1 MKAFRDRRSTP
12 MSFVTA
18 RGDVRIRLEDLCCRP
33 PPTLSPVERAC
44 PERSRRVSIRAYPW
58 PVSFRSS
65 LPSIRCSRFG
75 VRCSKFPRP
84 GPAVLRVLR
93 ALRGAAVFSVAFRL
107 TSSPDRCTRLLA
119 AEGDVPPK
127 HTERAHQPPECEEI
141 DWYGVAGITAELRN
155 YNDE

>member
-1 MKAFRDRRSTP
+1 VKAFRDRRSTP

-18 RGDVRIRLEDLCCRP
+18 RGDVRIRLEDLCCHP

-65 LPSIRCSRFG
+65 FAVTVHRVAPFSAYSASRRWNRLP
-75 VRCSKFPRP
+75 FP
-84 GPAVLRVLR
+84 
-93 ALRGAAVFSVAFRL
+93 L